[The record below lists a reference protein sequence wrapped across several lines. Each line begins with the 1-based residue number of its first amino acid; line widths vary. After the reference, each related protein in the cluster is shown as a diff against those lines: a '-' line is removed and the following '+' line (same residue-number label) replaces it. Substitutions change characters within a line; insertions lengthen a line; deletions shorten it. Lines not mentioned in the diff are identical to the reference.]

1 MVMRD
6 CLLRCDFILFPLH
19 SQFSQFGLVNPHS
32 RTTTLRATMSIG
44 AWDGGS
50 FTPRAKPHSDVHAMT
65 QSARHIF
72 GPKLL

>member
-1 MVMRD
+1 MMMRD

-32 RTTTLRATMSIG
+32 RTTILQATISLG
-44 AWDGGS
+44 AWDGSS
-50 FTPRAKPHSDVHAMT
+50 FERGHTPTLVHAMT
-65 QSARHIF
+65 QSTRHLF